1 LQEEISTGSVF
12 KYLPSSVSEFQPVL
26 RTLARPIQREQL
38 RDTLQQWITTYVVTT
53 LHDSSEGL

>member
-1 LQEEISTGSVF
+1 MSTGSVF
-12 KYLPSSVSEFQPVL
+12 RYLPSSVSEFQPVL